1 MSLLNVKQYLQ
12 QHQFA
17 DCDTIS
23 KALSLPVT
31 VLEPMLGQLERKGLI
46 KKLSAPKTHCSLSQR
61 CTMQCAAKGAKV
73 LYCWCQ
79 KQPGK

>member
-1 MSLLNVKQYLQ
+1 MSLITVKNYLQ

-23 KALSLPVT
+23 KALAMPAT
-31 VLEPMLGQLERKGLI
+31 TIEPMLGLLERKGLI
-46 KKLSAPKTHCSLSQR
+46 KKLSAPQTSCSLNNR

-79 KQPGK
+79 K

>member
-1 MSLLNVKQYLQ
+1 MSLITVRNYLK

-23 KALSLPVT
+23 NALNMPNT
-31 VLEPMLGQLERKGLI
+31 ALEPMLEHLERKGLI
-46 KKLSAPKTHCSLSQR
+46 KKLSAPQTNCSLSNR
-61 CTMQCAAKGAKV
+61 CTMQCGAKGAKV

-79 KQPGK
+79 K